1 MKTFILQ
8 TINDEVCFDFEF
20 HLIQAINYQNWYNN
34 EKIYD
39 FKKIN
44 IKDIKEI
51 KDDKLIPIGSM
62 NFVFEWCRQKN
73 ININK
78 KPINIPQELMKK
90 EYLMR
95 NVCYENKEDINLNER
110 FFIKSNNIYK
120 DNPSPDIISKN
131 DLIYYPNG
139 NYLVSDVID
148 IDSEYRCFVHNK
160 RLVGIQ
166 NYSGNFEILPDIQ
179 KIKNMIK
186 DYKDSPLSYTLDVG
200 INNNGTFIIEVH
212 PFVSCGLY
220 GFSDYRILCYMF
232 ENGFNYIK
240 RD

>member
-39 FKKIN
+39 FKK
-44 IKDIKEI
+44 
-51 KDDKLIPIGSM
+51 
-62 NFVFEWCRQKN
+62 

-131 DLIYYPNG
+131 DLIYYPNV
-139 NYLVSDVID
+139 NYLV
-148 IDSEYRCFVHNK
+148 
-160 RLVGIQ
+160 
-166 NYSGNFEILPDIQ
+166 
-179 KIKNMIK
+179 
-186 DYKDSPLSYTLDVG
+186 
-200 INNNGTFIIEVH
+200 
-212 PFVSCGLY
+212 
-220 GFSDYRILCYMF
+220 
-232 ENGFNYIK
+232 
-240 RD
+240 